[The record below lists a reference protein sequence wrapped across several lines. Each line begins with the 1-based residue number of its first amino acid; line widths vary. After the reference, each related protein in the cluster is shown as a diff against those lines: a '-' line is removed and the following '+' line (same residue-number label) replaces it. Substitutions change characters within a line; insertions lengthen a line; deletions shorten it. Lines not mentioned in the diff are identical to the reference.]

1 MISLAGFVCLR
12 LDNVG
17 ALDPPKFIFG
27 RLINDVNDENIYW
40 NLFFHIAFSC
50 RVRG

>member
-1 MISLAGFVCLR
+1 MYIVT
-12 LDNVG
+12 
-17 ALDPPKFIFG
+17 
-27 RLINDVNDENIYW
+27 LIKVVNDENIYW